1 MILHL
6 TAGSTHLALEI
17 INETGAEPSISVLP
31 QQLTLAAP
39 AERPRTGKQPRRLLT
54 FAAVAAV
61 AAFGGYHFAPGKREN
76 VPVIQAQ
83 AHPAY
88 AAPSPASV
96 DDTPQIPAQLR
107 RELAGPPVITAPP
120 AAPAP
125 SAPAKPGDT
134 NPFGL
139 E

>member
-6 TAGSTHLALEI
+6 TADSTHLALEI

-39 AERPRTGKQPRRLLT
+39 AGRPRTGKQPSRLLT
-54 FAAVAAV
+54 LAAVAAV
-61 AAFGGYHFAPGKREN
+61 AAFGGYHFASGTREN
-76 VPVIQAQ
+76 VPVVQAQ
-83 AHPAY
+83 ARPV
-88 AAPSPASV
+88 APSPASV

-107 RELAGPPVITAPP
+107 RELAGRPVITAPP
-120 AAPAP
+120 APG
-125 SAPAKPGDT
+125 APAKPGDT

>member
-6 TAGSTHLALEI
+6 TAGSTHVALEI
-17 INETGAEPSISVLP
+17 IDQTGAEPSISVLS

-39 AERPRTGKQPRRLLT
+39 AERRVGKQPRRLLA
-54 FAAVAAV
+54 FAAVAIA
-61 AAFGGYHFAPGKREN
+61 AAFGGYHFAPGTRGN
-76 VPVIQAQ
+76 APITQARAQ
-83 AHPAY
+83 SAY
-88 AAPSPASV
+88 IAPSTAAV
-96 DDTPQIPAQLR
+96 DDTPQVPAQLR

-120 AAPAP
+120 GP
-125 SAPAKPGDT
+125 SAPAKPGDS

>member
-6 TAGSTHLALEI
+6 TAGSTHIALEI
-17 INETGAEPSISVLP
+17 IDEAGAEPSISVLP

-39 AERPRTGKQPRRLLT
+39 AERRVVKEPRRLLT
-54 FAAVAAV
+54 FAAVAT
-61 AAFGGYHFAPGKREN
+61 AAALGGYHFAPGTREN
-76 VPVIQAQ
+76 APVTQARAQ
-83 AHPAY
+83 PAY
-88 AAPSPASV
+88 VAQSAAAV
-96 DDTPQIPAQLR
+96 DDSPQVPAQLR

-120 AAPAP
+120 GP
-125 SAPAKPGDT
+125 SAPAKPGDS